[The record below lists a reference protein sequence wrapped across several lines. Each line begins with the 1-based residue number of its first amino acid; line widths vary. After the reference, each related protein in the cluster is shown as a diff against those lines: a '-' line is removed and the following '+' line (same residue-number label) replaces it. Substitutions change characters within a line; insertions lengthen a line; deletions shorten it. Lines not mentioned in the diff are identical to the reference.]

1 MVRNKLYDEVEKE
14 GYTFQRILVNGQ
26 SIPKVEHLDNPDD
39 WAMVNT
45 SMTINGQYQVS
56 HGPAVSQTTVK
67 ILQRVL
73 DETSKSDYYDYISK
87 SLIESTSI

>member
-1 MVRNKLYDEVEKE
+1 
-14 GYTFQRILVNGQ
+14 
-26 SIPKVEHLDNPDD
+26 
-39 WAMVNT
+39 MVNT

-73 DETSKSDYYDYISK
+73 DETSKPDYYDYISK